1 MEFKFSNSPEKLFEY
16 MDELFD
22 EYLYLKRRNLAES
35 FLIKIRYE
43 EEKELLHE
51 KIKKYP
57 EYVQQLWLGAYL
69 GKMSKEKGIMFR
81 IGVSQCPFLLYLLYI
96 ASYDILEQVK
106 SAPTSRPTER

>member
-1 MEFKFSNSPEKLFEY
+1 

-69 GKMSKEKGIMFR
+69 GKMSKEKGIIENILSGR
-81 IGVSQCPFLLYLLYI
+81 HPFPKGGY
-96 ASYDILEQVK
+96 
-106 SAPTSRPTER
+106 TT